1 MKFILKHKFIFVI
14 VIVLLLAVSLP
25 FAFYMYERYKPY
37 YTAEDFGIEVVTSR
51 VDANQNGIDDYTDI
65 LLGARMDAENHPTY
79 DGRYW
84 DTGYPPDDIGV
95 CTDVI
100 WRAFRNAGYNLRA
113 MVDHD
118 IDISNE
124 EDYHILNPD
133 SNIDF
138 RRVGNLYVF
147 FSKYAENLTLD
158 IDDISEWQP
167 GDIVVF
173 GEYQHIGIISDK
185 RNRDGEPY
193 VIHNSGQPLREEDI
207 LRSRAE
213 KDPISGHFRWNAEG
227 LEDILIYWENE
238 A

>member
-1 MKFILKHKFIFVI
+1 MKWIIKHKLIVI
-14 VIVLLLAVSLP
+14 IIVLLILVINLP
-25 FAFYMYERYKPY
+25 FIFLLYEKHKPY
-37 YTAEDFGIEVVTSR
+37 YTAEDFGIQTVVSQ
-51 VDANQNGIDDYTDI
+51 VDANHNGVDDYTDI
-65 LLGARMDAENHPTY
+65 LLGARMDAEIHPTY

-100 WRAFRNAGYNLRA
+100 WRAFKNAGYNLRA
-113 MVDHD
+113 MVDQD
-118 IDISNE
+118 IQNYNE
-124 EDYHILNPD
+124 EDYHLEYPD

-138 RRVGNLYVF
+138 RRVGNLFVF

-158 IDDISEWQP
+158 INEIDKWQP

-185 RNRDGEPY
+185 RNHKGEPY

-207 LRSRAE
+207 LRRRSK
-213 KDPISGHFRWNAEG
+213 KDPITGHFRWDASKI
-227 LEDILIYWENE
+227 EDILIYWED
-238 A
+238 

>member
-1 MKFILKHKFIFVI
+1 MKFIRKHRFVFII
-14 VIVLLLAVSLP
+14 CIVLFIAISLP
-25 FAFYMYERYKPY
+25 FSFYLFQKYKPY
-37 YTAEDFGIEVVTSR
+37 YTAEDFNIVTVISD
-51 VDANQNGIDDYTDI
+51 VDANHNGIDDYTDI
-65 LLGARMDAENHPTY
+65 LLGARMDAEAHPTY

-100 WRAFRNAGYNLRA
+100 WRAFKNAGYNLRA

-118 IDISNE
+118 IAISNDM
-124 EDYHILNPD
+124 DYHILYPD

-138 RRVGNLYVF
+138 RRVSNLQVF
-147 FSKYAENLTLD
+147 FSKYALNLTLD
-158 IDDISEWQP
+158 IHEIHEWQP

-173 GEYQHIGIISDK
+173 NGKHIGIISDK

-207 LRSRAE
+207 LRKRAE
-213 KDPISGHFRWNAEG
+213 KDPVSGHFRWDAENIQ
-227 LEDILIYWENE
+227 DIVVLWEE
-238 A
+238 